1 AGPARTRAVVVF
13 LCSIAGSILIV
24 HPLGIAGMM
33 IYSGEPLST
42 VWKWDLPFWFG
53 DLVKTGLVA
62 IVAAEV
68 HRAFPNLLRR

>member
-1 AGPARTRAVVVF
+1 
-13 LCSIAGSILIV
+13 
-24 HPLGIAGMM
+24 MM